1 MYNTG
6 HPQRRPGGVPTPIL
20 PESQFNFD
28 AAPVSPHTTYRQPQ
42 IPMEN
47 PQVPVIESGG
57 GPTVHDDPLIPT
69 GGPHSAPQTH
79 SSLLQNYNDGGYVQ
93 YPNPQGYMMRGAPT
107 PGPGGSPVTY
117 SNPFPQQHT
126 PYLSARGQTPYYDQ
140 PSRLSQRGDTPF
152 DDYPS
157 SYSGSCAG
165 SIRGSVPPP
174 SYHRGSQSSIDT
186 PSRDEMASLCNEVRR
201 LAEEAR
207 NQDAVNSE
215 LKKVNKE
222 LTESLNTTKTELAQ
236 LHEQISELAQLREQ
250 MSSLSKPKP
259 AKDGS
264 NRHPALKT
272 VGKEGHVQEFLGV
285 HPLER
290 GEAFEEVE
298 GTKVWHP
305 DFKGSVSDR
314 VNRTFIK
321 ALVKAVCEN
330 EKNSGKIPDEDFKED
345 LVRSCA
351 KTYFRNIHK
360 SFAHRTVPEQA
371 GAIKYQESSERAPL
385 VFAQPL
391 KPNGLWKG
399 VGNEEG
405 PAVEVNECKQDHLTL
420 TRIKLTTI
428 KFVAFVR
435 HLAFKVAGGKQNQP
449 NQNSSLEG
457 QTTSGSATGIGQP
470 PQKKRRTTKTT
481 KQPVKT
487 VWDAPPS
494 MMHKRPPKSSKKP
507 VATRPFSL
515 MVDPKW
521 QEAHPSLRPLT
532 PNPHVQ
538 EPTWLANFYDEV
550 KEGKYPV
557 MQGDLEYLKELDD
570 WRQTVVESGDEADE
584 QDVDA
589 DVEDEGNPGADEE
602 ASEGDVE

>member
-1 MYNTG
+1 MTS
-6 HPQRRPGGVPTPIL
+6 P
-20 PESQFNFD
+20 
-28 AAPVSPHTTYRQPQ
+28 PVSTNAETHYLMIIPH
-42 IPMEN
+42 
-47 PQVPVIESGG
+47 
-57 GPTVHDDPLIPT
+57 PTRVLVREV
-69 GGPHSAPQTH
+69 
-79 SSLLQNYNDGGYVQ
+79 YE
-93 YPNPQGYMMRGAPT
+93 
-107 PGPGGSPVTY
+107 
-117 SNPFPQQHT
+117 
-126 PYLSARGQTPYYDQ
+126 
-140 PSRLSQRGDTPF
+140 
-152 DDYPS
+152 
-157 SYSGSCAG
+157 
-165 SIRGSVPPP
+165 
-174 SYHRGSQSSIDT
+174 
-186 PSRDEMASLCNEVRR
+186 DEMASLCNEVRR

-207 NQDAVNSE
+207 NQDAINSK

-222 LTESLNTTKTELAQ
+222 LTESLDTTKTELAQ
-236 LHEQISELAQLREQ
+236 LREQISELAQLREQ

-264 NRHPALKT
+264 NRHPALKRVVHPLFALFCGIEWQT
-272 VGKEGHVQEFLGV
+272 VGKEGRVQEFLGV

-314 VNRTFIK
+314 VNRTFIE

-330 EKNSGKIPDEDFKED
+330 EKALQEKNSGEIPDEDFKED

-360 SFAHRTVPEQA
+360 SFAHRTVPEKAAKLAQSNIKNCRRGRCSYTATKCRKAAEQFEKETSLTGAQA
-371 GAIKYQESSERAPL
+371 MIDTDFCSDNLTCDEDDLDNELHNRRNQMGFGRGSEMR
-385 VFAQPL
+385 
-391 KPNGLWKG
+391 KGLWWRST
-399 VGNEEG
+399 N
-405 PAVEVNECKQDHLTL
+405 
-420 TRIKLTTI
+420 
-428 KFVAFVR
+428 FVAFVC
-435 HLAFKVAGGKQNQP
+435 HLAFKVAGRKQNQP
-449 NQNSSLEG
+449 NQNSSLKG
-457 QTTSGSATGIGQP
+457 QTASGSATGIGQP
-470 PQKKRRTTKTT
+470 TQKKRRTTKTT

-494 MMHKRPPKSSKKP
+494 MMHKRRPKSSKKP
-507 VATRPFSL
+507 VVTRPFFL

-532 PNPHVQ
+532 PNPHMQ